1 MNKQKSAPDVLE
13 DSYLKIYEGLS
24 ELRESFHR
32 SGRLDDSNAKLDE
45 ISKLFAT
52 YLAYKNGQIKNFP
65 SPQSK
70 NLVLE
75 LQKAFLVTAQLSQYI
90 DKNGVSIFG
99 QNPSLVLR
107 LEDELLA
114 NELVTLTRNSIDLAF
129 EHKKTERPF
138 DLINEAFGHF
148 VRDNFRGNIED
159 AQYMTPPEVVDFVV
173 DMVLCDLEKEYRQDS
188 KKHFIMLDPSCGV
201 GSFLTSTYHKA
212 KKTNWLDTKRISLY
226 GQDKVER
233 MVRLSTINLE
243 LFDVQKHKITIGN
256 SLELKSP
263 IDHLNGKVDFILT
276 NPPFGARFMQ
286 SEIEQHYGSNTP
298 LFSNIKKSM
307 PTVDSELLFVDRYM
321 TLLKD
326 GGFLAV
332 VIPDGVVSAKG
343 TAALIRQ
350 YLSSYVEIKA
360 IIELPSVTFAQAG
373 TRTKTAVLYLKKI
386 TPDKN
391 KPIFMA
397 VSKDLGFQVST
408 KKGVQVKTAEGE
420 NDLKKIISAYKESLN
435 YKNKSDMR
443 IISEHPS
450 CVLVKAEKVL
460 QSNWTP
466 NHYSASRFKILSQI
480 AADNSFV
487 LTPLSDLADFMSDK
501 RRSEQWKVGAAFIS
515 VLHILGEGFLDIGGV
530 QSYAPITSGTP
541 VNANELLISKI
552 NPRIPRFCVVP
563 DLHKKI
569 LCSTEFEVLVP
580 KTEIDSYFLAYLL
593 QTSVVQKQILS
604 LTSGTSSSHNRIRSS
619 ELAEVQIP
627 VPKKGSKRHEEMLKI
642 SLRYKKALLALSTNA
657 IELADIRNMDKDIF
671 SID

>member
-1 MNKQKSAPDVLE
+1 MTTSSEDLQ
-13 DSYLKIYEGLS
+13 DSYLKIYEGLAD
-24 ELRESFHR
+24 LRESFHR

-65 SPQSK
+65 SS
-70 NLVLE
+70 NSENIVLE
-75 LQKAFLVTAQLSQYI
+75 LQKAFLETAKLVQYR
-90 DKNGVSIFG
+90 DKKGGSIFG
-99 QNPSLVLR
+99 QQPSLILR
-107 LEDELLA
+107 ADDEALA
-114 NELVTLTRNSIDLAF
+114 KELVNLTRNSIDLAF
-129 EHKKTERPF
+129 AHKKTERPF

-173 DMVLCDLEKEYRQDS
+173 DMVLCDLEKENS
-188 KKHFIMLDPSCGV
+188 LNPKKHFIMLDPSCGV
-201 GSFLTSTYHKA
+201 GSFLTSTYHKV
-212 KKTNWLDTKRISLY
+212 KKTGWLDTKRISLY

-243 LFDVQKHKITIGN
+243 LFDVEKHEITIGN

-276 NPPFGARFMQ
+276 NPPFGARFEHE
-286 SEIEQHYGSNTP
+286 EIKRNYGSNTP

-307 PTVDSELLFVDRYM
+307 PTIDSELLFIDRYM

-350 YLSSYVEIKA
+350 HLSAHVEIKA

-373 TRTKTAVLYLKKI
+373 TRTKTAILYLQKN
-386 TPDKN
+386 TPNKN
-391 KPIFMA
+391 RSIFMA

-408 KKGVQVKTAEGE
+408 KKGVQVKIPEGE
-420 NDLKKIISAYKESLN
+420 NDLKKIFAAYKDDSSIKDKSEIRIVSES
-435 YKNKSDMR
+435 
-443 IISEHPS
+443 PS
-450 CVLVKAEKVL
+450 CVLVHAAKVL
-460 QSNWTP
+460 KSNWTP
-466 NHYSASRFKILSQI
+466 NHYSAGRFKILSQI
-480 AADNSFV
+480 AADKSFN
-487 LTPLSDLADFMSDK
+487 LIPLSDLAEFMSDK
-501 RRSEQWKVGAAFIS
+501 RRSERWEDGAAFIS

-530 QSYAPITSGTP
+530 QSYTPITAGTP
-541 VNANELLISKI
+541 VNAGELLISKI

-563 DLHKKI
+563 ELGKKI
-569 LCSTEFEVLVP
+569 LCSTEFEALVP
-580 KTEIDSYFLAYLL
+580 TAEIDSYFLAYLL
-593 QTSVVQKQILS
+593 QTDVVQKQILS

-627 VPKKGSKRHEEMLKI
+627 VPKKGTKKYDEMHKL
-642 SLRYKKALLALSTNA
+642 SLRYKKALFALSSNA
-657 IELADIRNMDKDIF
+657 IELASIRNMDKEIF
-671 SID
+671 AI